1 MSGDKVPAKSI
12 CFVGIENL
20 LVLAPEYQT
29 HGIGGAQLQQ
39 TLLARALVR
48 NGFSVSMV
56 VANYGQA
63 DGASWDGITTY
74 RAYRIDAGIR
84 GLRLI
89 HPRATSIWS
98 AMKRA
103 KADIYY
109 SSCADYLPGVLAL
122 FAQIHD
128 RKTVFRVAHDTDCQ
142 PDKLLIPNW
151 RGKALYKYGIA
162 RTDLILAQS
171 ATQRGDMLK
180 NFKRDSIVIPSL
192 VDPGSAERSFAERD
206 IEVQWVGNIR
216 AFKRPNLAL
225 DLAQMTPELHVHLI
239 GGVDE
244 RSPDDY
250 ETTRARAA
258 TIPNVVFHGPKP
270 YDEVEERL
278 TRTRVFINTSD
289 SEGFPNTY
297 MQAWARG
304 TPVVA
309 FFDPDGVIARDGLG
323 RAVTSLEEMRA
334 AVRDYVQNPDSW
346 AAASARC
353 RRYVTQRHGTSAI
366 ASYVEALSS
375 LLQPPAGAT
384 VTGSH

>member
-1 MSGDKVPAKSI
+1 MSAGKSI
-12 CFVGIENL
+12 CFVGPENL

-39 TLLARALVR
+39 TLLARALAR
-48 NGFSVSMV
+48 NGFKVSMV
-56 VANYGQA
+56 VADYGQP
-63 DGASWDGITTY
+63 DGAQWDGITTY
-74 RAYRIDAGIR
+74 RAYRNEAGIR
-84 GLRLI
+84 GLRMI

-103 KADIYY
+103 NADIYY

-122 FAQIHD
+122 FAQIHSC
-128 RKTVFRVAHDTDCQ
+128 KTVFRIAHDTDCQ

-151 RGKALYKYGIA
+151 RGKVMYKYGIA
-162 RTDLILAQS
+162 RMDLILAQS
-171 ATQRGDMLK
+171 ASQRADMLE
-180 NFKRDSIVIPSL
+180 NFKHDSIVVPSL
-192 VDPGSAERSFAERD
+192 VNLDQSDRSFADRD
-206 IEVQWVGNIR
+206 IEVQWVSNIR
-216 AFKRPNLAL
+216 AFKRPELALNLA
-225 DLAQMTPELHVHLI
+225 QITPELRIHMI

-244 RSPDDY
+244 LSPDDF

-258 TIPNVVFHGPKP
+258 TISNVVFHGPKS

-309 FFDPDGVIARDGLG
+309 FFDPDGVIAREGLG

-334 AVRDYVQNPDSW
+334 AVQDYAQNPDIW

-353 RRYVTQRHGTSAI
+353 RSYVTQRHGSSAV
-366 ASYVEALSS
+366 AAYVQALSS
-375 LLQPPAGAT
+375 LLQPPAAGI
-384 VTGSH
+384 VTRSH